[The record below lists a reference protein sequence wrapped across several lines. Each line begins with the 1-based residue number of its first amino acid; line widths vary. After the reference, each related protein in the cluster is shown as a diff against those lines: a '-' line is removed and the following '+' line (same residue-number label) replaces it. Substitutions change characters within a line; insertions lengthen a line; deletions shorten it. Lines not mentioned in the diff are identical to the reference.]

1 MKTDTTKQAE
11 MLLWRDNRKMG
22 NFGCFEV
29 SIGFNDDY
37 RGCVE
42 RVDFITYDTKG
53 VVRCFEIKVSK
64 SDLNSKAK
72 KSFIGDFNYYVMPV
86 ELWES
91 LQSDKDFMWHVRGL
105 GVGVYSFTSRT
116 LECVLKPKK
125 KQVSMGLKVTV
136 LESMVRSLNRE
147 VAKFYKD
154 TPYWS

>member
-72 KSFIGDFNYYVMPV
+72 KSFIGDFNYYVMPS

-91 LQSDKDFMWHVRGL
+91 LQSDKDFMRFRSWCIF
-105 GVGVYSFTSRT
+105 VYFQNIRMRIKTKEKAGFHGFKSDR
-116 LECVLKPKK
+116 
-125 KQVSMGLKVTV
+125 
-136 LESMVRSLNRE
+136 
-147 VAKFYKD
+147 A
-154 TPYWS
+154 